1 VRYTVLAS
9 DYDGTLAKDGVVAQQ
24 TIEAL
29 DRFRR
34 GGRRLV
40 MVTGREVS
48 DLESVFPRLDLFDCV
63 VAENGAVLYW
73 PERCEKRVLAE
84 PPNTAF
90 TETLKQRGV
99 RPLAVGDVIVATVVP
114 NELIVLEVI
123 RELGLELQIFFN
135 KSSVMILPTGVNK
148 MTGLSAALAV
158 WEVPEKEV
166 VGVGDAEN
174 DHAFLKRCGLSA
186 AVANALPAVKET
198 AALTMKASHGAGVV
212 ELIEM
217 ILTSDPA

>member
-9 DYDGTLAKDGVVAQQ
+9 DYDGTLAKDGVVAPQ
-24 TIEAL
+24 TIGAL
-29 DRFRR
+29 DRFRST
-34 GGRRLV
+34 GRRLV

-73 PERCEKRVLAE
+73 PGRCEKRVLAE
-84 PPNTAF
+84 PPSAAF

-158 WEVPEKEV
+158 WEVPEKQV

-198 AALTMKASHGAGVV
+198 AALTMKGSHGAGVV
-212 ELIEM
+212 ELIEV
-217 ILTSDPA
+217 ILSSDPA